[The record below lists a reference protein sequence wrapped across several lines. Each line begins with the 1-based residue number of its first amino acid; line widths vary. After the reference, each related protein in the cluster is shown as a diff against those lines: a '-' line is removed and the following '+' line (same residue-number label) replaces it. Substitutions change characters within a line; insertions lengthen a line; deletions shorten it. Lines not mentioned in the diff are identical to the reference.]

1 MISWLAAWIPG
12 GAEGV
17 PIPYSPRMDDGITIV
32 LLCCFF
38 LSAYVLSRSRRF
50 LLQLVKDFLLH
61 RERTSI
67 FATSTAGD
75 MRYLLLL
82 ILQTCILSGVCI
94 FNYCNDI
101 QPELVHHVPPFALL
115 GLYIGISLLYLFLKW
130 ILYSVL
136 GWIFFD
142 ESTTTLWLES
152 YSTLLYYRT
161 LKIKKVLVSQPKPA
175 SEKSPYYDIAEKYG
189 VKIDFRPFIKV
200 ESLSA
205 KEFRQQKVSI
215 LDHTAVIFTSRHA
228 IDHFFHLC
236 TELRVTIPET
246 MKYFCVTEAIALYI
260 QKYVQYRKR
269 KIFFG
274 NTGKFDD
281 LLSSIIKH
289 KTEKYLVPMSDVH
302 TDDIKNLLDKSKIQH
317 TEVVMYRT
325 VSNDFTPDEKFDYD
339 MLVFFSPAGVSS
351 LKKNFPD
358 FEQKEIKIGTF
369 GSTTAQAVRDAGLRL
384 DLEAPSVQAPSMT
397 AALDMFIKENNKG
410 K

>member
-1 MISWLAAWIPG
+1 M
-12 GAEGV
+12 
-17 PIPYSPRMDDGITIV
+17 
-32 LLCCFF
+32 
-38 LSAYVLSRSRRF
+38 
-50 LLQLVKDFLLH
+50 
-61 RERTSI
+61 
-67 FATSTAGD
+67 
-75 MRYLLLL
+75 
-82 ILQTCILSGVCI
+82 
-94 FNYCNDI
+94 
-101 QPELVHHVPPFALL
+101 
-115 GLYIGISLLYLFLKW
+115 
-130 ILYSVL
+130 
-136 GWIFFD
+136 
-142 ESTTTLWLES
+142 
-152 YSTLLYYRT
+152 
-161 LKIKKVLVSQPKPA
+161 SQPKPA

-200 ESLSA
+200 ESVSA
-205 KEFRQQKVSI
+205 KEVRQQKVSI

-246 MKYFCVTEAIALYI
+246 MKYFCVTE
-260 QKYVQYRKR
+260 RKR

-274 NTGKFDD
+274 ATGKIED
-281 LLSSIIKH
+281 LIPSIVKH

-302 TDDIKNLLDKSKIQH
+302 NDDIKNLLDKHNVQH

-325 VSNDFTPDEKFDYD
+325 VSNDFGEGEEFDYD

-358 FEQKEIKIGTF
+358 FDQKNIKIGTF

-384 DLEAPSVQAPSMT
+384 DLEAPTVQAPSMT